1 MDASK
6 DKELLRFPL
15 LHQAWN
21 CDPWAVVMERPDGTR
36 YWASVRGMR
45 PEHPAVLGAKIM
57 DLEAALALTHA
68 ALELLEGKE

>member
-1 MDASK
+1 MSGQ

-15 LHQAWN
+15 LHQAWE

-36 YWASVRGMR
+36 YWACERGKK
-45 PEHPAVLGAKIM
+45 PEHPEDLGARIM
-57 DLEAALALTHA
+57 DLEATLALTRA